1 MGAPDAKA
9 RERLCSAA
17 FDAAPWPALLLSTSG
32 RMQAANEAAEVQFG
46 AALSLLRY
54 GLKEATP
61 PGSPLVELFVRAVS
75 EGGVLRQTS
84 VMVEIGG
91 APPFEAD
98 VAVAPI
104 SNETL
109 LLALYVEPLG
119 LRQERAS
126 DALRSVAGLGRTLAH
141 EIKNPLSGI
150 RGAAQLLRLGASEDD
165 APLAQVIVDEV
176 DRIRRLVE
184 QVEVFSD
191 HRRGAHEA
199 VNIHKVLDRV
209 RTLMASG
216 SAAGVRFMHEYDPS
230 LPMVLGDED
239 QLIQIFLNLA
249 KNATEAALERRDGQ
263 GEVMLSTLY
272 RPGARVRGAS
282 SQWSN
287 APLEVRVQDNGPG
300 IAPELRHRLFDAFA
314 TTKSGGMGLGLTL
327 AAKLVD
333 ANDGLIEFSSEPGR
347 TVFHVRLPLAP
358 ASPSGETASS

>member
-1 MGAPDAKA
+1 
-9 RERLCSAA
+9 
-17 FDAAPWPALLLSTSG
+17 
-32 RMQAANEAAEVQFG
+32 MQAANEAAEVQFG
-46 AALSLLRY
+46 ASLSLLRH

-61 PGSPLVELFVRAVS
+61 RGSPLVELFTRAAS

-98 VAVAPI
+98 VSVAPI
-104 SNETL
+104 SSETL

-150 RGAAQLLRLGASEDD
+150 RGAAQLLRLGASEEDG
-165 APLAQVIVDEV
+165 PLAQVIVDEV

-184 QVEVFSD
+184 QVEAFSD
-191 HRRGAHEA
+191 QERSAHTA

-216 SAAGVRFMHEYDPS
+216 SGAGVRFLHDYDPS
-230 LPMVLGDED
+230 LPMVQGDED

-249 KNATEAALERRDGQ
+249 KNAAEATLERGDGQ
-263 GEVMLSTLY
+263 GEVTLSTLY
-272 RPGARVRGAS
+272 RPGARVRAGAS
-282 SQWSN
+282 GWCN

-314 TTKSGGMGLGLTL
+314 TTKTGGMGLGLTL

-347 TVFHVRLPLAP
+347 TVFQVRLPLAP
-358 ASPSGETASS
+358 ADPAEETTTS